1 MKVVQTPLPVEQYYP
16 QPQKKQQI
24 VLHHTVSNPLSAQ
37 GDVDY
42 WMSDTPRIATAY
54 IIAYD
59 GTINRCFPSS
69 NWAHHLGV
77 RVAEIKAMG
86 FKDFMTRNEVLNRN
100 SIGIELDSWGGLT
113 KTTKGFVNAYGKLI
127 NPTLEVIEYNWRG
140 YKYYQKYSDAQIQAL
155 KELLTELMKR
165 YSIPSYGIK
174 NGDFN
179 QLPDAIG
186 GKPGIYSHSSYRRDK
201 SDLYPDE
208 RIIKMLNS
216 L

>member
-1 MKVVQTPLPVEQYYP
+1 MKVIQTPLPISQYYP
-16 QPQKKQQI
+16 EPQKKQQI

-37 GDVDY
+37 GDTDY
-42 WMSDTPRIATAY
+42 WISDKARIATAY

-59 GTINRCFPSS
+59 GTINRCFPSAA
-69 NWAHHLGV
+69 WAHHIGV
-77 RVAEIKAMG
+77 KVAEIKAMG

-100 SIGIELDSWGGLT
+100 SIGIEIDCWGGVV
-113 KTTKGFVNAYGKLI
+113 KKGNEFLNAYGKPI
-127 NPTLEVIEYNWRG
+127 SRNLEVIECDWRG

-155 KELLTELMKR
+155 SELLPEFMKR

-179 QLPDAIG
+179 QRKDAVG
-186 GKPGIYSHSSYRRDK
+186 GVPGIYSHSSYRRDK
-201 SDLYPDE
+201 SDLYPDN
-208 RIIKMLNS
+208 RIVEMLNN